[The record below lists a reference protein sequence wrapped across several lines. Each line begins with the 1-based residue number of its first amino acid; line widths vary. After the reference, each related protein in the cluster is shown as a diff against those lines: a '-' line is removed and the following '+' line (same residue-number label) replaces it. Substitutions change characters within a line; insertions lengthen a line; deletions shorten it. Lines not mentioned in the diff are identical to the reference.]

1 MSGMKRNVVLALA
14 VAAAVAAPSA
24 FATNGYFQH
33 GYGMKAQGM
42 GGAGV
47 AYAQDSLA
55 AATNPAGMALIGDRM
70 DVGLTWFR
78 PNREGEIAGNA
89 FPGVD
94 GSYDANAK
102 QDFFIPEFG
111 YNKMMNNNMSLGVSV
126 YGNGGINT
134 SYTTPIPLFSGTNS
148 AGVDLS
154 QLFISPTLAFKLTPE
169 HSVGIAINFAYQQFK
184 ATGLQSFDNATF
196 SSSPGNVTDN
206 GYDSSTGWGARI
218 GWTGQITQAVTLGAT
233 YQTKTSMGEFDKYKG
248 LFAEQGK
255 FDIPS
260 NYAVGIAIKA
270 TPKTVVAFDIEEIK
284 YSDSAAVNN
293 KIDPLLSGVKLGS
306 DNGPGFGW
314 DDMTV
319 YKLGI
324 SHELS
329 NDLTVRAGWNY
340 GKQPIS
346 NNQTLFNMLAPGVV
360 ENHLTLGATWKLAK
374 NSEISGMYMHAF
386 KNTVNGSGS
395 IPPGFPPSGF
405 GGGEANLTMYQDSLG
420 IAWGKKW

>member
-1 MSGMKRNVVLALA
+1 MSGMKRNVVLAMA
-14 VAAAVAAPSA
+14 VAAAVVTPAA

-33 GYGMKAQGM
+33 GYGVKSQGM

-70 DVGLTWFR
+70 DVGVTWFR
-78 PNREGEIAGNA
+78 PIREGEIAGSVAPVN
-89 FPGVD
+89 
-94 GSYDANAK
+94 GSYDANDK
-102 QDFFIPEFG
+102 KDFFIPEFG

-126 YGNGGINT
+126 YGNGGMNT

-169 HSVGIAINFAYQQFK
+169 HSVGIAINFAYQKFK
-184 ATGLQSFDNATF
+184 ATGLQNFDNPLF
-196 SSSPGNVTDN
+196 SSSPGDVTDN
-206 GYDSSTGWGARI
+206 GYDTSTGWGARI
-218 GWTGQITQAVTLGAT
+218 GWTGQISQAVTLGAT

-284 YSDSAAVNN
+284 YTDSAAVSN
-293 KIDPLLSGVKLGS
+293 KIDPLLSGVQLGS

-314 DDMTV
+314 EDMTV

-324 SHELS
+324 SHEMS
-329 NDLTVRAGWNY
+329 NDLTVRAGWNH
-340 GKQPIS
+340 GKQPIPS
-346 NNQTLFNMLAPGVV
+346 SQTLFNMLAPGVV
-360 ENHLTLGATWKLAK
+360 EDHLTLGATWKLAK
-374 NSEISGMYMHAF
+374 DSEISGMYMHAF
-386 KNTVNGSGS
+386 KNTVHGSGS
-395 IPPGFPPSGF
+395 IPPGF
-405 GGGEANLTMYQDSLG
+405 GGGEADLTMYQDSLG